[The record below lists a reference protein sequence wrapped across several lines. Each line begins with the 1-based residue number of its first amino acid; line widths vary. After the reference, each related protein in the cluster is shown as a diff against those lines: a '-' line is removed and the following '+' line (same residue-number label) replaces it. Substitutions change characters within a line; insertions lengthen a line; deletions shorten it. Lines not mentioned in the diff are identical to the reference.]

1 MERLIHSFTDGLIE
15 KYQFTSRM
23 TRTKTRITVLM
34 PKLKRVQGTSI
45 NSNIFDL
52 QPRGFAS

>member
-1 MERLIHSFTDGLIE
+1 MERLIDSFTDGLIE

-52 QPRGFAS
+52 QLPGFAS